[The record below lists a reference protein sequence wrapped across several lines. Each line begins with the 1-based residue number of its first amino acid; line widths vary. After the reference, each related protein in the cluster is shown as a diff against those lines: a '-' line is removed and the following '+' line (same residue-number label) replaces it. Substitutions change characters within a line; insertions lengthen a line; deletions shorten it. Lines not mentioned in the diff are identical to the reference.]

1 MMFFEILD
9 KLKRKK
15 ASLIIYCLL
24 DRIPIIVFGDNSDRV
39 DQFLVELSD
48 LIPFR
53 REYVFSTDFISI
65 DEYFNLI
72 QNEDIDYNTQ
82 RVYIRCPS
90 SVALKALNQF
100 DNLNFWIISIV
111 APKHKENLNKI
122 KTLIKKKSNAFLSIL
137 LSSDTITVKLEGLD
151 DKQIDLS
158 LEHNILRKIS
168 EDTEKSIVKMKR
180 VLSERTKSN
189 KLSNELISSL
199 LDFETEKNELIIN
212 IFKKEIQN
220 FYSGSKRAFFILSR
234 LKLLTNMEIE
244 TKIGTKTLF
253 ETIDYD
259 EASINR
265 IISFI
270 NKEWKEDFSD
280 LIESGKKIYIGDKIQ
295 SLWG

>member
-220 FYSGSKRAFFILSR
+220 FYSGSKRVFFILSR
-234 LKLLTNMEIE
+234 LKLLTNMEID
-244 TKIGTKTLF
+244 TKIGSKTLF

>member
-9 KLKRKK
+9 KLKRKN

-24 DRIPIIVFGDNSDRV
+24 DRIPIIVFGDNSDRI

-48 LIPFR
+48 LVPFR
-53 REYVFSTDFISI
+53 REYVFSTDFISM
-65 DEYFNLI
+65 DEYINLI

-90 SVALKALNQF
+90 DVALKALNQF
-100 DNLNFWIISIV
+100 DNLNSWIISIV
-111 APKHKENLNKI
+111 DPKHEENLNKI
-122 KTLIKKKSNAFLSIL
+122 KTLIKKKSKVYLSIL
-137 LSSDTITVKLEGLD
+137 LSSDTITVKLEGFD
-151 DKQIDLS
+151 EKQIDLS

-244 TKIGTKTLF
+244 TKIGTKTLL

-259 EASINR
+259 EAPINR
-265 IISFI
+265 ILSFI

>member
-24 DRIPIIVFGDNSDRV
+24 DRIPIIVFGDNSEKV

-65 DEYFNLI
+65 DAYINLI

-100 DNLNFWIISIV
+100 DNLNSWIISIV

-122 KTLIKKKSNAFLSIL
+122 KTLIKNKSNVFLSIL
-137 LSSDTITVKLEGLD
+137 LSSDTIDVKLEGLD

-158 LEHNILRKIS
+158 LEDNILRKIS
-168 EDTEKSIVKMKR
+168 EDTEKSIIKMKR
-180 VLSERTKSN
+180 VLSERTKSD

-199 LDFETEKNELIIN
+199 LDFETEKNELILN

-220 FYSGSKRAFFILSR
+220 FFSGSKRAFFILSK

-270 NKEWKEDFSD
+270 NKEWKENFSD
-280 LIESGKKIYIGDKIQ
+280 L
-295 SLWG
+295 